1 MTLTVTKEKASGRV
15 NPGVFLFWT
24 VIIVSLTGCSVS
36 HYYSERSPD
45 AGYPVSFYIEG
56 VPFFPQEEFQC
67 GPSVLASVLNFW
79 GNRIVPEE
87 ISRAIYL
94 SDIQGTLKMDMVSF
108 LRRYTGKGESVV
120 LETQGDLE
128 GVKKA
133 IAGGYPVIAFVDLG
147 VWSIRKGHYMLIIG
161 YDDERGGI
169 IAYSGIERDKF
180 ISYHRFLKMWERG
193 GYWTVLIKG
202 H

>member
-1 MTLTVTKEKASGRV
+1 MTLPVIIGKASGRV
-15 NPGVFLFWT
+15 NPGVFLFWM
-24 VIIVSLTGCSVS
+24 VIMVSLTSCSVTH
-36 HYYSERSPD
+36 HYPGHSPD

-67 GPSVLASVLNFW
+67 GPSVLASVLNFR

-94 SDIQGTLKMDMVSF
+94 TDIQGTLKMDMVSY
-108 LRRYTGKGESVV
+108 LRRYEGKGGITV
-120 LETQGDLE
+120 LETQGDIE
-128 GVKKA
+128 GVKKD
-133 IAGGYPVIAFVDLG
+133 IAAGDPVIVFVDLG
-147 VWSIRKGHYMLIIG
+147 VWGIRKGHYMVIVG

-180 ISYHRFLKMWERG
+180 ISYHRFLKMWKRG
-193 GYWTVLIKG
+193 GYWRLLLKG
-202 H
+202 D

>member
-56 VPFFPQEEFQC
+56 VPFFPKEEFQC
-67 GPSVLASVLNFW
+67 GPSVLASLLNFR

-94 SDIQGTLKMDMVSF
+94 SDIRGTLKMDMVSY
-108 LRRYTGKGESVV
+108 LRRYEGQGGIAV
-120 LETQGDLE
+120 LETPGDLE

-133 IAGGYPVIAFVDLG
+133 IAAGDPVIVFVDLG
-147 VWSIRKGHYMLIIG
+147 VWSIRKGH
-161 YDDERGGI
+161 
-169 IAYSGIERDKF
+169 
-180 ISYHRFLKMWERG
+180 
-193 GYWTVLIKG
+193 
-202 H
+202 